1 MEIKNIK
8 IVLLDKVIENSYIE
22 IVDSKIRSICEG
34 EYFGNDF
41 KVVDGLVKI
50 AMPGFIDLHCFRY

>member
-22 IVDSKIRSICEG
+22 IVDSK
-34 EYFGNDF
+34 FAQF
-41 KVVDGLVKI
+41 VKENI
-50 AMPGFIDLHCFRY
+50 LEMILKL